1 MTISEVSNKYNL
13 SAETLRYYERVCVI
27 PPVNRNENGIRDYTE
42 VNCNW
47 VNFIKCM
54 RDAGLSIESL
64 IEYTT
69 LFQRGDSTL
78 GSRKQIL
85 IEQRDEMVNRI
96 KDMHDALDRLNKK
109 IDWYD
114 ENIQSYENKKLKWKD
129 NEDYGKDN
137 KNW

>member
-13 SAETLRYYERVCVI
+13 SAETLRYYERVGVI

-42 VNCNW
+42 VDCNW

-54 RDAGLSIESL
+54 RDAGLSIENL

-85 IEQRDEMVNRI
+85 IEQRDEIVSKI
-96 KDMHDALDRLNKK
+96 KDMQDALDRLNKK
-109 IDWYD
+109 INWYD
-114 ENIQSYENKKLKWKD
+114 ENIQSYENKKLK
-129 NEDYGKDN
+129 
-137 KNW
+137 

>member
-64 IEYTT
+64 IEY
-69 LFQRGDSTL
+69 LICVDGEGWYQEEGKKPQSLKVGDVVTIPANVKHWHGAAPNSWFSHL
-78 GSRKQIL
+78 A
-85 IEQRDEMVNRI
+85 IEVDGEETSNKWLEPVSDEEY
-96 KDMHDALDRLNKK
+96 NKL
-109 IDWYD
+109 
-114 ENIQSYENKKLKWKD
+114 Q
-129 NEDYGKDN
+129 
-137 KNW
+137 

>member
-64 IEYTT
+64 IEY
-69 LFQRGDSTL
+69 LICVDGEGCYQEEGKKPQSLKVGDVVTIPANVKHWHGAKKNKWFSHL
-78 GSRKQIL
+78 A
-85 IEQRDEMVNRI
+85 IEVPGENTSNEWCEKVIDEE
-96 KDMHDALDRLNKK
+96 
-109 IDWYD
+109 YD
-114 ENIQSYENKKLKWKD
+114 KL
-129 NEDYGKDN
+129 
-137 KNW
+137 

>member
-64 IEYTT
+64 IEY
-69 LFQRGDSTL
+69 LICVHGEGWYQEEGKKPQSLKVGDVVTIPANVKHWHGAKKNKWFSHL
-78 GSRKQIL
+78 A
-85 IEQRDEMVNRI
+85 IEVPGENTSNEWCEKVIDEE
-96 KDMHDALDRLNKK
+96 
-109 IDWYD
+109 YD
-114 ENIQSYENKKLKWKD
+114 KL
-129 NEDYGKDN
+129 
-137 KNW
+137 

>member
-1 MTISEVSNKYNL
+1 
-13 SAETLRYYERVCVI
+13 
-27 PPVNRNENGIRDYTE
+27 
-42 VNCNW
+42 
-47 VNFIKCM
+47 M

-85 IEQRDEMVNRI
+85 IEQRDEIVNRI
-96 KDMHDALDRLNKK
+96 KDMQDALDRLNKK

>member
-1 MTISEVSNKYNL
+1 MTISEVSNKYDL
-13 SAETLRYYERVCVI
+13 SAETLRYYERVGVI

-42 VNCNW
+42 VDCNL

-69 LFQRGDSTL
+69 LVQRGDSTL

-85 IEQRDEMVNRI
+85 IEQRDEIVSKI
-96 KDMHDALDRLNKK
+96 KDMQDALDRLNKK
-109 IDWYD
+109 INWYD
-114 ENIQSYENKKLKWKD
+114 ENIQSYENKTLK
-129 NEDYGKDN
+129 
-137 KNW
+137 